1 MRFFLFSIAKVTILF
16 QYTIIKL
23 KLSYMENFGR
33 KKIPQHRTW
42 MLWGYVTSII
52 CYFQSSNDISSKPS
66 ASNSSSLNSSEP

>member
-1 MRFFLFSIAKVTILF
+1 MRFFFIFDCKGNYFIPIYNHKT
-16 QYTIIKL
+16 Q
-23 KLSYMENFGR
+23 LSLMENLGR